1 MRNQNRI
8 LFIFV
13 LLTTGISAQQVSDS
27 ARQVTSG
34 QAMGEL
40 AKDKENQVAKS
51 FETIRT
57 DAKLPQLTRIKHRD
71 SLEQHVCTVA
81 LTGVLPKNNI
91 GDKTAIFKSVKPE
104 SISTELK
111 QVALFDDFKFKN
123 GNYPRYSVAVW
134 RTTDPQT
141 GEPIYWVGVGRYWS
155 ALEEFVDYHFTDDV
169 FYHDGWKKYVA
180 PQCRGK

>member
-1 MRNQNRI
+1 MRNQDRI

-13 LLTTGISAQQVSDS
+13 LLTTGISVQQVSDS
-27 ARQVTSG
+27 TKQVTSG
-34 QAMGEL
+34 QAMGER

-91 GDKTAIFKSVKPE
+91 GDKTAIFKSFKPE
-104 SISTELK
+104 SISAELK
-111 QVALFDDFKFKN
+111 QVALFDDFNFQN
-123 GNYPRYSVAVW
+123 GNYPRYSVAV
-134 RTTDPQT
+134 
-141 GEPIYWVGVGRYWS
+141 
-155 ALEEFVDYHFTDDV
+155 
-169 FYHDGWKKYVA
+169 
-180 PQCRGK
+180 